1 MRLVMRKFWILLLFL
16 LTLMLVHPLQG
27 DESSESF
34 YFRGTFY
41 VDWFGAKYQ
50 DSPFYNQLSARFK
63 IELFSR
69 KGTGWTFLLDT
80 RDRFGLNKNGNNQ
93 LLLYDARLIFEK
105 PENRFMLSVG
115 QMNLYDTAGIG
126 QLLGG
131 VLGYKPISG
140 LMLGGYAGF
149 ESNIYIDR
157 LEKDYYK
164 FGLFARYLGNLGKRF
179 SLSFNHIHFQGK
191 TEQQYVYISGLYP
204 IKKYFVFFGN
214 MEFQL
219 ASNVHKDDRLSRLFV
234 NLRFDP
240 APFVDLTAFYSS
252 GRGLDFHYHL
262 LQTSQYPTLSDR
274 ELERYYYSLQYGLR
288 LSAKPFQGLRL
299 FLSRQEREQKD
310 DNIKNHA
317 WLFGFSAVNILNTS
331 FSAYGNYTSNRGE
344 ISESDS
350 YYISVSKDFGRISWQ
365 SSFSNTFNGLRYD
378 YRSFDPQII
387 HLSDYMTFSTFFFIT
402 ISRALAVS
410 LQYELL
416 LQEESNQ
423 HSCFVRLIYRK

>member
-1 MRLVMRKFWILLLFL
+1 MRPLMRKLQILILLFL
-16 LTLMLVHPLQG
+16 AIILAHPLQG
-27 DESSESF
+27 KESSESF
-34 YFRGTFY
+34 YFRGAFY
-41 VDWFGAKYQ
+41 LDWFGAKYQ

-63 IELFSR
+63 IELFNR
-69 KGTGWTFLLDT
+69 RGTGWTFLLDT
-80 RDRFGLNKNGNNQ
+80 RDRFRFNNANNQ
-93 LLLYDARLIFEK
+93 LLVYDARLIFEK
-105 PENRFMLSVG
+105 PENRFSFSVG

-131 VLGYKPISG
+131 VLGYKLFSD
-140 LMLGGYAGF
+140 LLVGGYAGL
-149 ESNIYIDR
+149 ESNIYVDR

-179 SLSFNHIHFQGK
+179 SLSFNHIHFLGK
-191 TEQQYVYISGLYP
+191 TEQQYVYASCMYP
-204 IKKYFVFFGN
+204 VKKFFVFYGN

-219 ASNVHKDDRLSRLFV
+219 ARNVDKDDRLSRLFV

-240 APFVDLTAFYSS
+240 TPYVDLTAFYSL

-262 LQTSQYPTLSDR
+262 LKSSQYPTLSDR
-274 ELERYYYSLQYGLR
+274 ELERYYYSMQYGFR
-288 LSAKPFQGLRL
+288 LSAKPLQGLRV

-310 DNIKNHA
+310 DGIKNHA

-331 FSAYGNYTSNRGE
+331 FSAHGDYTSNRGD

-350 YYISVSKDFGRISWQ
+350 YYFSISKDFGRISWQ
-365 SSFSNTFNGLRYD
+365 GSFSNTFNGLRFD
-378 YRSFDPQII
+378 YRSFAPQII
-387 HLSDYMTFSTFFFIT
+387 HLNDYMTLSTFFFIT

-410 LQYELL
+410 VQYEFL